1 MLVKPAKQLLLNE
14 SQLIIMQKNILRI
27 LTLFLLG
34 GTAAQAQELY
44 MPRNIKMAYTKGT
57 RSMDGKPGKNYWQ
70 NKGKYDMTITVTPQD
85 KLVKGKETIIYT
97 NSSPDT
103 LKGVAIRFVNNL
115 HKPESPRSGAV
126 SKDFLTTGLDISAF
140 AVDGKPYNV
149 NSKSWGTVGNV
160 RLQNPLLPGGTAT
173 FTIEWSYP
181 LSKESGREG
190 QLDSTTYFVAYS
202 FPRIS
207 VYDDYNG
214 WDRLPHTDAAEFYND
229 FNDYQLNV
237 RAPKNYVV
245 WATGDLKNPDEVLQ
259 PKFAER
265 LKKSYTSDEVIS
277 IANASEMARGEV
289 TKSNE
294 WNTWKFT
301 ADHITDVTFAMSNHY
316 VWDAG
321 SVVVD
326 NKTSRRASVQ
336 SAYEA
341 TVKDF
346 PHGVAWS
353 KLALKW
359 FSNNWPG
366 VPYPF
371 SKMTVV
377 QGFADMEYPMMVNDS
392 TTPDMEF
399 SQFVMNHEIAHTY
412 FPFYMGINETRYAYM
427 DEGWA
432 TTLEYL
438 IAIEQ
443 LGKAKADENYKNFRV
458 SRWIAN
464 NATEEALP
472 VITPTTLATGDNAYV
487 KPSLAYLGLKDML
500 GDEAFKK
507 DLRTYMDR
515 WNGKHPIPWDFFNS
529 INNVSGQD
537 LNWYWN
543 NWFFS
548 NNYIDL
554 AVSKVAIK
562 GLNYTLALKNV
573 GGFAV
578 PFDVN
583 VTYADGSTQV
593 FHQTPMVWKAN
604 QKAASIAFNAK
615 KAVASIVI
623 DGGIFMD
630 ATPADNNWKK

>member
-1 MLVKPAKQLLLNE
+1 LGE
-14 SQLIIMQKNILRI
+14 SQLIIMHKNILRI
-27 LTLFLLG
+27 LTLVLLG
-34 GTAAQAQELY
+34 GTTAQAQELY

-57 RSMDGKPGKNYWQ
+57 RAMDGKPGKNYWQ

-85 KLVKGKETIIYT
+85 KVVKGTETIVYT
-97 NSSPDT
+97 NNSPDT
-103 LKGVAIRFVNNL
+103 LKGVVIRFVNNL

-126 SKDFLTTGLDISAF
+126 SKDFLTTGLDINAF

-149 NSKSWGTVGNV
+149 DSKSWGTVGNV
-160 RLQNPLLPGGTAT
+160 RLQSPLLPGAAAT
-173 FTIEWSYP
+173 FKIEWSYP

-237 RAPKNYVV
+237 KAPKNYIV
-245 WATGDLKNPDEVLQ
+245 WATGDLKNPEEVLQ

-277 IANASEMARGEV
+277 IANESEMAKGEV

-301 ADHITDVTFAMSNHY
+301 ADHITDVTFAMSNKY

-321 SVVVD
+321 SVIVD
-326 NKTSRRASVQ
+326 NQTNRRASVQ
-336 SAYEA
+336 SAYQA
-341 TVKDF
+341 AVKDF
-346 PHGVAWS
+346 PHGVDWS
-353 KLALKW
+353 KQALKW

-371 SKMTVV
+371 TKMTVV

-438 IAIEQ
+438 IALEQ
-443 LGKAKADENYKNFRV
+443 LGKAKADANYKNFRV
-458 SRWIAN
+458 SRWISN

-500 GDEAFKK
+500 GDDAFKK
-507 DLRTYMDR
+507 DLRAYMDR

-554 AVSKVAIK
+554 AISKVAIK
-562 GLNYTLALKNV
+562 GLNYTVALKNR

-583 VTYADGSTQV
+583 VTYADGTTQAI
-593 FHQTPMVWKAN
+593 HQTPMVWKAN
-604 QKAASIAFNAK
+604 QKAINVTFNAK
-615 KAVASIVI
+615 KAVASIVV
-623 DGGIFMD
+623 DGGIYMD
-630 ATPADNNWKK
+630 ATPVDNSWKK